1 MGATHATRTAA
12 AATTEFEEVLPKFR
26 A

>member
-1 MGATHATRTAA
+1 MEATHVTRTAA
-12 AATTEFEEVLPKFR
+12 AATTEFEEVFPKFR

>member
-12 AATTEFEEVLPKFR
+12 AATTEFEEVLPKLR